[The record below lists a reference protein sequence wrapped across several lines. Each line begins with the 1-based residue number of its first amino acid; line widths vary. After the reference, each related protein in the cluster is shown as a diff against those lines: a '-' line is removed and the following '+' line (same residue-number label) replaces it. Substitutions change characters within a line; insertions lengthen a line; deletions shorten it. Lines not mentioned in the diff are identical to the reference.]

1 MKNVLVTGVSG
12 MLGSNIA
19 YLLRDK
25 YNIIGIDTNHF
36 SMMGVKFF
44 NSSAIDVEKVTEIM
58 EKCEVDAVVHCAALV
73 NVDACEEN
81 PGYANAVNFSM
92 AKNLNY
98 LCKVY
103 HAQFIFISTDA
114 VYSGNKEG
122 LNTEMDEPAP
132 VSVYGQTKLKAENAV
147 LQNENA
153 LVLRTNMYGFNYRD
167 KTSFGEWVVQELRKE
182 KTLNMFYDVQFS
194 PLLVNELVD
203 IIGLCIERKL
213 SGLYNVGCR
222 TPISKYDLGC
232 MLQNEFGLPG
242 TIRKASMHDFN
253 FTAPRTENMGLDC
266 TKLQHELGIT
276 LPSPIDDVRK
286 FKQLFDEGYSK
297 HLKRGE

>member
-1 MKNVLVTGVSG
+1 MKNILVTGVAG

-36 SMMGVKFF
+36 FMMGVEFF
-44 NSSAIDVEKVTEIM
+44 NSSAIDVEKVAEIM

-103 HAQFIFISTDA
+103 HSQFIFISTDA

-132 VSVYGQTKLKAENAV
+132 VSVYGKTKLKAENAV

-203 IIGLCIERKL
+203 IIDLCIERKL

-232 MLQNEFGLPG
+232 MLQSEFGLPG
-242 TIRKASMHDFN
+242 TIRKASIHDFN

-266 TKLQHELGIT
+266 TKLQNVLGIT
-276 LPSPIDDVRK
+276 LPSPIDDVKK
-286 FKQLFDEGYSK
+286 FKQLFVEGYSK
-297 HLKRGE
+297 HLKGGD